1 LIIEQFDEGCAAV
14 SSVSAGRAQGFFL
27 PGRRCNTFVL
37 KIGGQQIP
45 RRTILLAFS
54 EGLLVL
60 SGLLVAIA
68 IKSAVTR
75 ERWQWLRVETLI
87 QIGIVA
93 LVCEICLYYHDIY
106 DAQMTRSRS
115 ATILRLLESFGFSSL
130 TLAFLFSALPAIAIN
145 QGVAVIATLLSIAM
159 IIGWR
164 LLIDATGVM
173 SRRAERVVVLGTGTI
188 GIAAVRE
195 ICSRPELNVNV
206 VGFLDEDPRNV
217 VKPLVNPGIIGTT
230 ADLEQI
236 VEHQKIERVVI
247 SLMGDEESFRAPLLR
262 LKFAGIAIEDAG
274 ALLERITGRLSMERT
289 SWLILSDG
297 FRQSRLV
304 YFAKRVVDVLLSSFL
319 LLVALPVMTVIGVA
333 IVSETGF
340 PVLFRQRRVGL
351 GGQPFEILKF
361 RSMCHN
367 AEDRGPSWAADAD
380 RRITPVGR
388 VIRKFRLDELPQLW
402 NVLRGDMSL
411 VGPRPEQPYFCELL
425 EKEVPFFAER
435 CKVRPGITGWAQIK
449 YAYGASIDDARRKL
463 ELDLFYIKHRSML
476 LDAAILLETVKVVV
490 SARGSK

>member
-1 LIIEQFDEGCAAV
+1 LLSFRRPLAIFGGANSGIRCLGHCDAV
-14 SSVSAGRAQGFFL
+14 
-27 PGRRCNTFVL
+27 VL

-45 RRTILLAFS
+45 RRTALLAFS

-60 SGLLVAIA
+60 AGLLAAIA
-68 IKSAVTR
+68 IKSSLSG
-75 ERWQWLRVETLI
+75 EKWPWMRVGGLV
-87 QIGIVA
+87 QVGIVA
-93 LVCEICLYYHDIY
+93 LVCELCLYYNDIY
-106 DAQMTRSRS
+106 DLQMTRSRS
-115 ATILRLLESFGFSSL
+115 ATIMRLLESFGFSSL
-130 TLAFLFSALPAIAIN
+130 ILALLYSALPALSISESVAI
-145 QGVAVIATLLSIAM
+145 IATLLIVAM
-159 IIGWR
+159 LIGWR
-164 LLIDATGVM
+164 LLLDATGVM
-173 SRRAERVVVLGTGTI
+173 SKRPERLVVLGTGAI
-188 GIAAVRE
+188 GIVAVRE
-195 ICSRPELNVNV
+195 ICRRPELNLNV

-217 VKPLVNPGIIGTT
+217 GKPLVNPGIIGETG
-230 ADLEQI
+230 DLEQ
-236 VEHQKIERVVI
+236 VVTQQKIERVVI
-247 SLMGDEESFRAPLLR
+247 SLKGDEENFRVPLLR
-262 LKFAGIAIEDAG
+262 LKFAGVSIEDAG

-304 YFAKRVVDVLLSSFL
+304 YFAKRVVDVLFSSV
-319 LLVALPVMTVIGVA
+319 LLVAALPLMTVIAVLIIG
-333 IVSETGF
+333 ETGF
-340 PVLFRQRRVGL
+340 PVLFRQTRIGL
-351 GGQPFEILKF
+351 GGRPFEILKF
-361 RSMCHN
+361 RSMCQN

-388 VIRKFRLDELPQLW
+388 VMRKFRLDELPQLW

-476 LDAAILLETVKVVV
+476 LDAAILFETVKVVV